1 PGVTIPDAVRER
13 MRLAGEHGIQEGV
26 LQAQEFLSEAQHR
39 VDGVYFMPSFGRYE
53 MVAELV
59 SVLSQAPAGGV
70 SS

>member
-1 PGVTIPDAVRER
+1 
-13 MRLAGEHGIQEGV
+13 MRLAGEHGMHEGI
-26 LQAQEFLSEAQHR
+26 LQAQEFLSEAQHL

-59 SVLSQAPAGGV
+59 SVLTRQMAGGGV